1 MFGAIFG
8 SRPHARGSE
17 PLYVSGKAGTGRG
30 TASPLRFLSLSR
42 TACASGGLRL
52 VAGRVRNA
60 SGEIVGE
67 AEGFLVNPSGRTVA
81 AVVVRWLKHPEDY
94 LCLVPLAT
102 VAARVDTIDG
112 ILNVEIADWSDVRPG
127 DAFDAEQY
135 PAFSDDDLLSALFSG
150 VARG

>member
-1 MFGAIFG
+1 MFAAIFG
-8 SRPHARGSE
+8 SRPHARASE
-17 PLYVSGKAGTGRG
+17 SLRLSGESAARG
-30 TASPLRFLSLSR
+30 ATTSPLRFLSLSR
-42 TACASGGLRL
+42 TTCERGVLR
-52 VAGRVRNA
+52 AGRVRNA

-81 AVVVRWLKHPEDY
+81 AVVVRWLRHAERC

-112 ILNVEIADWSDVRPG
+112 ILNVEIAAWSEVQPG

-135 PAFSDDDLLSALFSG
+135 PAFSDDDLLTALFAG
-150 VARG
+150 VARD